1 MEPTSK
7 QKLERLLA
15 EGKISR
21 ERYDELISAL
31 EDIEVKHLMKMSGV
45 NQNAAKKRIYKY
57 LLLFLTVFALPA
69 GLCLDTSLVWILCL
83 VGISVVVVLYF
94 RLNNWD

>member
-1 MEPTSK
+1 MEQTSK

-21 ERYDELISAL
+21 ERYDELVSAL
-31 EDIEVKHLMKMSGV
+31 EEIEVKHLMMMSGL
-45 NQNAAKKRIYKY
+45 NQNAAKKRICKY

-69 GLCLDTSLVWILCL
+69 GLCLDTSLVWILSL
-83 VGISVVVVLYF
+83 VGIGIVVVLYF
-94 RLNNWD
+94 RLNSWD